1 MEDKIIEFD
10 VRNEF
15 HEFLLTDNNVR
26 ERSTDRFFVQV
37 QLIFFFFF
45 WEGDQFQQFFFQIL
59 YFRDQKNGQ
68 GCIKGRSQ
76 SFGDIVSFD
85 RLRRREIEKLIDRVS
100 G

>member
-45 WEGDQFQQFFFQIL
+45 GRGISFSNFFFKYFIL
-59 YFRDQKNGQ
+59 EIKKMGRD
-68 GCIKGRSQ
+68 
-76 SFGDIVSFD
+76 V
-85 RLRRREIEKLIDRVS
+85 
-100 G
+100 